1 MKHILVLCLVL
12 LSCNSL
18 IAQEKTGVKSV
29 ISSAASQ
36 KDKLGLILTTKVSG
50 VSKTFTVGSVGLQV
64 GLPYMGVIDPQF
76 TNTPSQY
83 YKQDL
88 GFPWGI
94 RYRYNTFSEDA
105 FTVSKGYYSDR
116 IEINWD
122 IKMNRDKIISFS
134 IYRTENINSLNP
146 DWGKSL
152 KTMAADAGTFVDT
165 NVEGGKLYRYKI
177 AAKGVEI
184 DGLEILYTTY
194 ITGIGYRNPTGVITG
209 NISFTGGNPVKD
221 VLIVA
226 NPTGST
232 LRFGSS
238 LKVAE
243 NGYVSV
249 TRLHKSLKDS
259 ISLQTWVKPEKAFKN
274 DDLTLYSLASDH
286 TETLD
291 FKIKMALVSGKNVL
305 TATVGTHIVTLSD
318 YIPSGEIDNKGDD
331 VLVPITNINT
341 SFTHFSA
348 VLRDNKIPEIY
359 INGRLISTAYAVK
372 MNAIL
377 VQNNFTGTPPT
388 VTFTSSN
395 TAVKLNLTSNGIP
408 QNWISFKMGGGK
420 TAYLDEFRV
429 WETALNASQ
438 VQRDYRRYLAGNEPY
453 FNTYI
458 KANEKTGDYT
468 YDLAQTGFVFHG
480 NNAKLSNSTVVP
492 TWANSDSDTNNI
504 PTNSQLGVLGVSDE
518 FGNYVISAVPYSGNG
533 DSFTIVPSLGKHEF
547 NPTQELAFLGMGSTV
562 VNNVDF
568 IDKSSFAFKGIAVY
582 DSRGVFPPT
591 SEPAITGDIKEDE
604 TYNAYTVGNLK
615 YQKGEYWAE
624 KDGTGKIIKLLRYAV
639 IPVPGAYVN
648 IDNAPAIDA
657 NNVPVQTDIN
667 GRFTIE
673 VPIGKHAISIS
684 KSSHTFDFDGRF
696 PAKTSSVIS
705 GETFYTNTYQDFYED
720 KDEPITFIDNTK
732 VIVVGRVVGGTI
744 QSNKTIGFGDTGK
757 KTYSYKDT
765 AGIDRSIV
773 YTSLNNI
780 GKAKITLGYLP
791 AGATSITPEYKTKLV
806 ETNIETGEYRM
817 KLLPLKY
824 TLDKNDLSFSSTK
837 DPGNQKL
844 LAANTD
850 YNFTAIKTFQT
861 PTFVQGDKTITGDPY
876 QEVLKFTYMATP
888 IHIVLNQ
895 TADTDI
901 KINNITYTYPPLS
914 PFTSGLVPVYSQFG
928 NYTIQIQGQEKYYNY
943 DTSLTAPVVSLV
955 PAEGGSIIAT
965 NNLALENSE
974 KLEVS
979 TTDPSIMT
987 YSFKGGTPNTDAVAG
1002 FKRTIDLK
1010 YRLNGIDS
1018 PIDNYYK
1025 EGILLGGVADGTQT
1039 FITAGPELPD
1049 FVLRDPPGSGSSAT
1063 IEKGS
1068 SFSFTKENSSSV
1080 NNGSELNATISLGF
1094 NLSIGGGLLGPVME
1108 TEVTNDIS
1116 TGVTM
1121 EQSSSNGK
1129 SVTNTYSFNQ
1139 TIATSDDPG
1148 WIGSDADL
1156 YIGTSANQFYGTYNQ
1171 LALATTNT
1179 PNGATNPTAINVK
1192 NGTIQTVLYPKINK
1206 AMYFNEAPEKTLFVY
1221 SQYNILNE
1229 IIPKYLD
1236 IIQQIDAKTLVENQ
1250 NGVLSKNAYNASIN
1264 LWRKIIL
1271 NNEFSKYQA
1280 LNDKD
1285 KLKTSL
1291 NAVIES
1297 LKDPVTKTL
1306 SASGKQL
1313 KDLLN
1318 ATFYEN
1324 ISLDA
1329 GVGEFTKGYQ
1339 IERLSS
1345 NSLTY
1350 QLQID
1355 SSIAAAFGAA
1365 FNETGFE
1372 METSVSIGAGSEN
1385 SSEDTNDTTTNI
1397 SYTLKDNDAS
1407 NLLSVDVINAFDG
1420 NGPIFITK
1428 GGETSCPYEGAE
1440 LSHFY
1445 NPTHSNTTNTALPIT
1460 DLTDDQ
1466 RIALSLATMALEK
1479 PEITV
1484 IDADV
1489 SSIFEGRN
1497 AEFVLQLRN
1506 TSTINKDATFKLV
1519 VDQATNP
1526 DNAEINIEPNGTLV
1540 NIPAGKT
1547 VLYTMTLKKVK
1558 QDQFDYKNIR
1568 VLLTST
1574 CDENAVDDVLVSAN
1588 FVPAC
1593 SPVTLM
1599 TPSNNW
1605 LLNRNT
1611 AYDGTTT
1618 KPVNIK
1624 LGDYNT
1630 SFASFQKI
1638 NLEYRLKGTPNW
1650 ASLKTYYKNQ
1660 TDYDLAFQGGDKN
1673 IELIVGKQLNY
1684 AWDIAALGL
1693 SNGTYE
1699 LRARTSCYNQTTFES
1714 DIIQG
1719 SVDLTAPVVFGT
1731 PTPKNGI
1738 LSLGDDISLRFNEPV
1753 KINGTVTKFE
1763 FLVQKNQL
1771 PVEHAVSLAFTGSS
1785 NTATINK
1792 PAIVTGDFSIEF
1804 WLKNLSPAGTS
1815 SLLSQNTGM
1824 KIELIDSDLKY
1835 TIGNQSISATITKD
1849 GTFNHYALSYDA
1861 VANKL
1866 SIIENDKEIQTRIL
1880 TTKLQFTNENS
1891 VVLGGNTFKGN
1902 LHDLRFWKRNISR
1915 EDAVSNMNI
1924 ALNGHETGLLGYWP
1938 INEGNGI
1945 MANDLARFKNLV
1957 LSNTNWDITP
1967 KGSAYTFN
1975 NNNYL
1980 NFGSASKV
1988 IISKEMNATLSYW
2001 MKTNQSG
2008 TATLL
2013 SNGKGDS
2020 TDSVE
2025 SNGYRNKWALNLNA
2039 GGNLELQAE
2048 AKTYPFGNIKV
2059 NDDSWHH
2066 IALSLTRNG
2075 TIRMY
2080 VDGNERA
2087 SYSSTD
2093 LGGFSASSLF
2103 AGARGQIQANSS
2115 TSIDN
2120 YYNGLIDELCI
2131 WNMARTADQ
2140 IKADQYYEVDYA
2152 STGLLLYSSFNKPEI
2167 ANSNGPKY
2175 YFAKNSFE
2183 KESNYA
2189 ILNGKPLA
2197 FTETTPGI
2205 KPYRPTESI
2214 VLNAVISGQEIVL
2227 VPSITNWA
2235 SIEGK
2240 VANIT
2245 VSNLND
2251 MSDNSQV
2258 SPVTWSAYINKN
2270 PIKWFV
2276 DGHSDVVN
2284 LMQRTNESMSF
2295 EITMVNQG
2303 GLAQPY
2309 SITLPSW
2316 LTLASKSGTIAPNT
2330 TITLKAT
2337 VDKNLAIGN
2346 HNAVLSLTTNYD
2358 YNEQIHLDF
2367 RVLEKE
2373 PVFTLDPTQY
2383 TQSMNIIGKVKLNE
2397 VFTDDLYDKVV
2408 AVVNGEVRGVT
2419 NIIFDSDFNEYFVY
2433 LTVYSNAVN
2442 GENINYFIWDATD
2455 GKLKEAT
2462 LNDTI
2467 SSVFLADD
2475 LIGTYSNPAIFRN
2488 TAVTSQQIQF
2498 NQGWTWTSFNVDDSR
2513 FTNLNILT
2521 KDLILNTSD
2530 LIQSNAPALFDAYQY
2545 NSLNNIGNGWSGTVS
2560 KNGGITSNKMYKIK
2574 LTTAQ
2579 KLNIKGVPVNLNTWY
2594 FDLVQNWNWLP
2605 FVVSKNIPI
2614 GDALANLNASDGDFI
2629 KSQSLFAI
2637 YSPSTGW
2644 KGSLTYLKA
2653 SEGYMIK
2660 INTPQRFTYPEY
2672 LNRASNKIIA
2682 PKNGRTVGKEN
2693 EAISNDYAKFP
2704 YTMSAVVQLP
2714 DGFEN
2719 LAFYNESGQLRGNTS
2734 TENVEGVNL
2743 AFITIYGDQPEKLTA
2758 YIGSGNNALP
2768 TTKSVSFSNNAILGS
2783 IAYPIVI
2790 DLLKEKIS
2798 ISPNPFQ
2805 NELEIAIDTEESA
2818 DAQITINNMLNQRV
2832 LKETFKIQPGANV
2845 LKIHPYLPSGVY
2857 ILRVVIA
2864 DKVVVQKIIKN

>member
-12 LSCNSL
+12 LSYNTL

-29 ISSAASQ
+29 ISAGASQ
-36 KDKLGLILTTKVSG
+36 KDRLGLIITTNVSG
-50 VSKTFTVGSVGLQV
+50 VSKTFTVGSVSILT
-64 GLPYMGVIDPQF
+64 GLPYMGVIDKPF
-76 TNTPSQY
+76 TNNPSAQNY
-83 YKQDL
+83 IKDL

-122 IKMNRDKIISFS
+122 IKMNREKIISLS
-134 IYRTENINSLNP
+134 IYRTEDIVSVSP
-146 DWGKSL
+146 YWGTAL
-152 KTMAADAGTFVDT
+152 KTLASDAGTYVDT
-165 NVEGGKLYRYKI
+165 SVEGGKLYRYKI
-177 AAKGVEI
+177 AAKGVEAV
-184 DGLEILYTTY
+184 GVEIPYSTY

-209 NISFTGGNPVKD
+209 NISYTGGNPVKD
-221 VLIVA
+221 VMIVA

-238 LKVAE
+238 LIVPENSPISVA
-243 NGYVSV
+243 NLNKKLNDAI
-249 TRLHKSLKDS
+249 T
-259 ISLQTWVKPEKAFKN
+259 IQTWAKPVSIFN
-274 DDLTLYSLASDH
+274 HDVLTLYSLASDH
-286 TETLD
+286 NETLN
-291 FKIKMALVSGKNVL
+291 FKIKMLDNVL
-305 TATVGTHIVTLSD
+305 TASVGTNRITLSD
-318 YIPSGEIDNKGDD
+318 YIPSGETDNKGDD
-331 VLVPITNINT
+331 ILVPITAVNT

-348 VLRDNKIPEIY
+348 VIKDNTIPEIY
-359 INGRLISTAYAVK
+359 INGRLISTDYVIK
-372 MNAIL
+372 MNTIL
-377 VQNNFTGTPPT
+377 DQNTTTASST
-388 VTFTSSN
+388 VTFTSNNAPVRLN
-395 TAVKLNLTSNGIP
+395 TSANGIY
-408 QNWISFKMGGGK
+408 QSWTSFTMGGGK

-429 WETALNASQ
+429 WETALIPSQ
-438 VQRDYRRYLAGNEPY
+438 ILRDYRRYLNGNES
-453 FNTYI
+453 FLNTYI
-458 KANEKTGDYT
+458 RANEKTGDYA
-468 YDLAQTGFVFHG
+468 YDLAHTGFDFHG
-480 NNAKLSNSTVVP
+480 NDAKLSHSSIAA
-492 TWANSDSDTNNI
+492 TWANSDSNDTNI
-504 PTNSQLGVLGVSDE
+504 PSKSQLGVMGVSDE
-518 FGNYVISAVPYSGNG
+518 YGNYVISAIPYGGNG

-547 NPTQELAFLGMGSTV
+547 NPKQELAYLGSGSSV
-562 VNNVDF
+562 INNVDF
-568 IDKSSFAFKGIAVY
+568 VDQSSFTFKGIAVY

-591 SEPAITGDIKEDE
+591 SEPVITGDIKDNEA
-604 TYNAYTVGNLK
+604 YNAYTIGNRK
-615 YQKGEYWAE
+615 YQKGEYWADTYDPDN
-624 KDGTGKIIKLLRYAV
+624 KNKITSLKRYAV
-639 IPVPGAYVN
+639 IPVPGAYVY
-648 IDNAPAIDA
+648 IDNIQAIDA
-657 NNVPVQTDIN
+657 NNVPIQTDIKGN
-667 GRFTIE
+667 FTIE
-673 VPIGKHAISIS
+673 VPIGNHAINVS
-684 KSSHTFDFDGRF
+684 KSGHTFDFEGRF
-696 PAKTSSVIS
+696 PAKIAATTN
-705 GETFYTNTYQDFYED
+705 GETYYTNTYKDFFED
-720 KDEPITFIDNTK
+720 SDEPVTFIDNTK
-732 VIVVGRVVGGTI
+732 VIVIGRVVGGKI
-744 QSNKTIGFGDTGK
+744 ESDKTIGFGYDGK
-757 KTYSYKDT
+757 KTYSYKD
-765 AGIDRSIV
+765 ANGIDRQTD
-773 YTSLNNI
+773 YTSVNNI
-780 GKAKITLGYLP
+780 GRSQLTLGYLP
-791 AGATSITPEYKTKLV
+791 AEANSITPDYKTSFK
-806 ETNIETGEYRM
+806 TNSETGEFRVS
-817 KLLPLKY
+817 LLPLSY
-824 TLDKNDLSFSSTK
+824 TLTQNDLTFISGKNPNNT
-837 DPGNQKL
+837 PL
-844 LAANTD
+844 LNASVSI
-850 YNFTAIKTFQT
+850 NFTTIKALQY
-861 PTFVQGDKTITGDPY
+861 PSFVQGTTTITGEPY
-876 QEVLKFTYMATP
+876 QELLKFTHIAPPEHTVLSQTSDSRVIADGISYTISPNQNPP
-888 IHIVLNQ
+888 I
-895 TADTDI
+895 
-901 KINNITYTYPPLS
+901 
-914 PFTSGLVPVYSQFG
+914 YSQFG
-928 NYTIQIQGQEKYYNY
+928 DYTIAIQSLERYFNY
-943 DTSLTAPVVSLV
+943 DTSLTAPVVNTIPL
-955 PAEGGSIIAT
+955 EGGSLITT

-974 KLEVS
+974 KIVVS
-979 TTDPSIMT
+979 PTDSSLVT
-987 YSFKGGTPNTDAVAG
+987 YSFKGGAPNTDAATG

-1010 YRLNGIDS
+1010 FRSNEIDY
-1018 PIDNYYK
+1018 PLTNYYK
-1025 EGILLGGVADGTQT
+1025 EGIILGGESDGTQT
-1039 FITAGPELPD
+1039 FVTAGPEIPD

-1068 SFSFTKENSSSV
+1068 SFSFSKENSSSI
-1080 NNGSELNATISLGF
+1080 NNGNDTNMTISLGF
-1094 NLSIGGGLLGPVME
+1094 TLSVGGGLAGPVME
-1108 TEVTNDIS
+1108 SETTADTS
-1116 TGVTM
+1116 TGITM

-1129 SVTNTYSFNQ
+1129 SVTNTYTFNQ
-1139 TIATSDDPG
+1139 TISTSSDPG
-1148 WIGSDADL
+1148 WVGSDADL
-1156 YIGTSANQFYGTYNQ
+1156 YVGTSANQFYGSYNE
-1171 LALATTNT
+1171 LVASSRSANSA
-1179 PNGATNPTAINVK
+1179 PINVITSS
-1192 NGTIQTVLYPKINK
+1192 GTAATIYPKINT
-1206 AMYFNEAPEKTLFVY
+1206 ALYFSESPEKTLFIY
-1221 SQYNILNE
+1221 SQYNIIND
-1229 IIPKYLD
+1229 IIPKYVN
-1236 IIQQIDAKTLVENQ
+1236 IIRQIDAGVLVENK
-1250 NGVLSKNAYNASIN
+1250 NGVLTRNAYTSSIN

-1271 NNEFSKYQA
+1271 NNESAKYQA
-1280 LNDKD
+1280 FNDRET
-1285 KLKTSL
+1285 LKTSL
-1291 NAVIES
+1291 DAIIES
-1297 LKDPVTKTL
+1297 LKDPKTNTL
-1306 SASGKQL
+1306 SESGKQL
-1313 KDLLN
+1313 KNMLN
-1318 ATFYEN
+1318 NTFYEN

-1329 GVGEFTKGYQ
+1329 GVGDFTKGFGVD
-1339 IERLSS
+1339 RLTATTLS
-1345 NSLTY
+1345 Y
-1350 QLQID
+1350 ELQID
-1355 SSIAAAFGAA
+1355 GAVAVAVGSS
-1365 FNETGFE
+1365 FNDTGFA
-1372 METSVSIGAGSEN
+1372 METTTNAGSGSGN
-1385 SSEDTNDTTTNI
+1385 SSEDSGDESTNI
-1397 SYTLKDNDAS
+1397 SYTLNDS
-1407 NLLSVDVINAFDG
+1407 DTGNLLSVDVINAFDG

-1428 GGETSCPYEGAE
+1428 GGETSCPYEGGE

-1445 NPTHSNTTNTALPIT
+1445 NPAHPNVTNPGINIIDLKDTERIPLSTAT
-1460 DLTDDQ
+1460 V
-1466 RIALSLATMALEK
+1466 ALEK

-1484 IDADV
+1484 ADADV
-1489 SSIFEGRN
+1489 SAVFEGRN

-1506 TSTINKDATFKLV
+1506 TSSIKKDATFLLI
-1519 VDQATNP
+1519 VDQTTNP
-1526 DNAEINIEPNGTLV
+1526 DNAAINIEPNGTLI
-1540 NIPAGKT
+1540 NIPAGTT
-1547 VLYTMTLKKVK
+1547 VFYTMTLKKVK
-1558 QDQFDYKNIR
+1558 QDQFDYRNIR

-1574 CDENAVDDVLVSAN
+1574 CDSNAVDEVLVSAN

-1593 SPVTLM
+1593 SPVTI
-1599 TPSNNW
+1599 TAPTNNW
-1605 LLNRNT
+1605 LLNKNT
-1611 AYDGTTT
+1611 AFEGTTT

-1650 ASLKTYYKNQ
+1650 TGLKTYFKNQ
-1660 TDYDLAFQGGDKN
+1660 ADYTTAFNGGDQN
-1673 IELIVGKQLNY
+1673 VELIAGNQLNY

-1693 SNGTYE
+1693 ANGTYE
-1699 LRARTSCYNQTTFES
+1699 LRARTSCYNQTAFES

-1738 LSLGDDISLRFNEPV
+1738 LSLGDDITMRFNEPI
-1753 KINGTVTKFE
+1753 KTNGTVTKFE

-1771 PVEHAVSLAFTGSS
+1771 PVEHAVSLAFNGSS

-1866 SIIENDKEIQTRIL
+1866 SIIENDKEIQTRTL

-1945 MANDLARFKNLV
+1945 IANDLARFKNLV
-1957 LSNTNWDITP
+1957 ISNTNWDITP

-1975 NNNYL
+1975 NNSYL
-1980 NFGSASKV
+1980 NFGAASKV
-1988 IISKEMNATLSYW
+1988 IISKEMDATLSYW

-2048 AKTYPFGNIKV
+2048 AKTYPFGSIKV

-2066 IALSLTRNG
+2066 IALSLTRKG

-2087 SYSSTD
+2087 SYSSAD

-2115 TSIDN
+2115 IIVDN
-2120 YYNGLIDELCI
+2120 YYTGLLDELLI

-2140 IKADQYYEVDYA
+2140 IKADQFFEVDYA
-2152 STGLLLYSSFNKPEI
+2152 STGLVLYSSFNKPETV
-2167 ANSNGPKY
+2167 NTNGPKY
-2175 YFAKNSFE
+2175 YFPRNAFE
-2183 KESNYA
+2183 KESDYA
-2189 ILNGKPLA
+2189 LLNGKPLA
-2197 FTETTPGI
+2197 FSDTTPGI
-2205 KPYRPTESI
+2205 KPFRPTESI
-2214 VLNAVISGQEIVL
+2214 ALNAVISGEEIVL
-2227 VPSITNWA
+2227 VPNITNWA

-2270 PIKWFV
+2270 PVKWFV
-2276 DGHSDVVN
+2276 DGHSDIVN

-2303 GLAQPY
+2303 GVAQPY

-2358 YNEQIHLDF
+2358 FNEQIHLDF

-2373 PVFTLDPTQY
+2373 PVFPLDITQF

-2397 VFTDDLYDKVV
+2397 VFTDDLFDKVV
-2408 AVVNGEVRGVT
+2408 AIVNGEVRGVT
-2419 NIIFDSDFNEYFVY
+2419 NIIFDAAFNEYYVY
-2433 LTVYSNAVN
+2433 LTVYSNVLT
-2442 GENINYFIWDATD
+2442 GENITYFIWDASD

-2462 LNDTI
+2462 LNNAI

-2475 LIGTYSNPAIFRN
+2475 LIGTYSNPAIFNN
-2488 TAVTSQQIQF
+2488 TAVSSQQLQL
-2498 NQGWTWTSFNVDDSR
+2498 NQGWTWTSFNVNDAR
-2513 FTNLNILT
+2513 FTNLNMLT
-2521 KDLILNTSD
+2521 RDLVLSTSD

-2545 NSLNNIGNGWSGTVS
+2545 NSLNNVGNGWSGTVS
-2560 KNGGITSNKMYKIK
+2560 TNGGITSNKMYKIK
-2574 LTTAQ
+2574 LTTPQ
-2579 KLNIKGVPVNLNTWY
+2579 KFNIKGVPVDLNTWY

-2614 GDALANLNASDGDFI
+2614 GDALANLNATDGDFI

-2637 YSPSTGW
+2637 YSPATGW

-2660 INTPQRFTYPEY
+2660 TNTPQKFTYPEY
-2672 LNRASNKIIA
+2672 LNRSSNKISA
-2682 PKNGRTVGKEN
+2682 PKNARTIGMEE
-2693 EAISNDYAKFP
+2693 EAISNEYAKLP
-2704 YTMSAVVQLP
+2704 NTMSAVVQLP

-2734 TENVEGVNL
+2734 TQNVQGTNL

-2768 TTKSVSFSNNAILGS
+2768 TTMSVSFSNNAILGS

-2798 ISPNPFQ
+2798 VSPNPFQ

-2818 DAQITINNMLNQRV
+2818 DAQITINNMLNQLV

-2845 LKIHPYLPSGVY
+2845 LKIHPNLTSGIY
-2857 ILRVVIA
+2857 ILRVAIA
-2864 DKVVVQKIIKN
+2864 DKVVIQKIIKN